1 MLNVYVVTQV
11 KSANGRADMV
21 VFMPNAIYVIELK
34 INGTAQDALN
44 QINTLG
50 YAAPYATD
58 PRRVIK
64 VGIGFSVK
72 ERAMTDYAIEE

>member
-44 QINTLG
+44 QINTLS

-58 PRRVIK
+58 PRRVVK

-72 ERAMTDYAIEE
+72 ERAMTDYVIEN